1 MSASLLETAGLTV
14 AYGGLRAN
22 DRVDLAVAEGKLVGL
37 IGPNGAGKTTFI
49 DGITGFTKLTE
60 GTVRFDGHDIT
71 GLGTHERARLGLSR
85 TWQSLE
91 LFEDITIRDNLLVA
105 ATPRK
110 WWTFLADIVHPN
122 RFGSLEEQV
131 NWALDQ
137 VGLTDFASNYPG
149 ELPHGHRKL
158 IGVARALVARPKLVL
173 LDEPAAG
180 LDSTESQELGR
191 QLRNLLDV
199 GITVFLIDH
208 DMGLVLSICDYL
220 YVLDFG
226 KIIAEGTPTEIRANP
241 VVVTAYLG
249 ASAGDAAEHGR
260 DPIAATH
267 DVIEGAIDGH
277 GEHGA
282 ATP

>member
-1 MSASLLETAGLTV
+1 MNALLESAGLTV

-22 DRVDLAVAEGKLVGL
+22 DRVDLAVPKGKLVGL

-49 DGITGFTKLTE
+49 DAITGFTKQTE
-60 GTVRFDGHDIT
+60 GSVHFAGEDIT
-71 GLGTHERARLGLSR
+71 NLSTHDRARRGLSR

-91 LFEDITIRDNLLVA
+91 LFEDITVRDNLLVA
-105 ATPRK
+105 ASRPK
-110 WWTFLADIVHPN
+110 WWSFLADFVHPS
-122 RFGSLEEQV
+122 RSRGLDEPV
-131 NWALDQ
+131 DWALMQ
-137 VGLTDFASNYPG
+137 VGLTDFAPNYPG

-158 IGVARALVARPKLVL
+158 IGVARALVAKPKLVL

-180 LDSTESQELGR
+180 LDSAESHELGR
-191 QLRNLLDV
+191 QLRGLLDV

-208 DMGLVLSICDYL
+208 DMGLVLSICDHL

-226 KIIAEGTPTEIRANP
+226 RIIAEGTPAQIRANP
-241 VVVTAYLG
+241 DVVAAYLG
-249 ASAGDAAEHGR
+249 ESAGDAAEHGL

-267 DVIEGAIDGH
+267 DVIEEAME
-277 GEHGA
+277 EHREPGA

>member
-1 MSASLLETAGLTV
+1 MSLLETEGLTV

-60 GTVRFDGHDIT
+60 GTVRFDGQDISN
-71 GLGTHERARLGLSR
+71 LGTHERARLGLSR

-137 VGLTDFASNYPG
+137 VGLGDFADSYPG

-180 LDSTESQELGR
+180 LDSTESHELGR

-226 KIIAEGTPTEIRANP
+226 KIIAEGTPAEIRANP

-249 ASAGDAAEHGR
+249 ASAGDAAEQGR

-267 DVIEGAIDGH
+267 DAIEEAIEEH

-282 ATP
+282 ATS

>member
-1 MSASLLETAGLTV
+1 MTALLETRGLTI

-22 DRVDLAVAEGKLVGL
+22 DRVDLAVPEGKLVGL

-49 DGITGFTKLTE
+49 DAITGFTKLTE
-60 GTVRFDGHDIT
+60 GAVSFGDQDIT
-71 GLGTHERARLGLSR
+71 DLSTHDRARRGLSR

-91 LFEDITIRDNLLVA
+91 LFEDITVRDNLLVA
-105 ATPRK
+105 ASRPK
-110 WWTFLADIVHPN
+110 WWSFLADIVHPN
-122 RFGSLEEQV
+122 RFGGLAEQV
-131 NWALDQ
+131 EWALGQ
-137 VGLTDFASNYPG
+137 VGLTDFADNYPG

-158 IGVARALVARPKLVL
+158 IGVARALVARPRLVL

-180 LDSTESQELGR
+180 LDSAESHELGS
-191 QLRNLLDV
+191 QLRGLLDV

-226 KIIAEGTPTEIRANP
+226 KIIAEGTPAQIRSNP
-241 VVVTAYLG
+241 DVVAAYLG
-249 ASAGDAAEHGR
+249 ASAGDAAERGL

-267 DVIEGAIDGH
+267 DAIEEAMEEH
-277 GEHGA
+277 SEHGA
-282 ATP
+282 ATS

>member
-1 MSASLLETAGLTV
+1 MNALLESAGLTV

-22 DRVDLAVAEGKLVGL
+22 DRVDLAVPKGKLVGL

-49 DGITGFTKLTE
+49 DAITGFTKQTE
-60 GTVRFDGHDIT
+60 GSVHFAGEDIT
-71 GLGTHERARLGLSR
+71 NLSTHDRARRGLSR

-91 LFEDITIRDNLLVA
+91 LFEDITVRDNLLVA
-105 ATPRK
+105 ASRPK
-110 WWTFLADIVHPN
+110 WWSFLADFVHPN
-122 RFGSLEEQV
+122 RFGGLDEQV
-131 NWALDQ
+131 DWALMQ
-137 VGLTDFASNYPG
+137 VGLTDFAPNYPG

-158 IGVARALVARPKLVL
+158 IGVARALVAKPKLVL

-180 LDSTESQELGR
+180 LDSAESHELGR
-191 QLRNLLDV
+191 QLRGLLDV

-208 DMGLVLSICDYL
+208 DMGLVLSICDHL

-226 KIIAEGTPTEIRANP
+226 RIIAEGTPAQIRANP
-241 VVVTAYLG
+241 DVVAAYLG
-249 ASAGDAAEHGR
+249 ESAGDAAEHGL

-267 DVIEGAIDGH
+267 DVIEEAME
-277 GEHGA
+277 EHSEPGA